1 MGFLITATEQL
12 GPTLRGLRRAAR
24 LTQTQVARAGGLRQK
39 TVSLLENEPQRC
51 TVESLI
57 RYLSAIGAPLNLEQG
72 NTSQSHARAH
82 APW

>member
-12 GPTLRGLRRAAR
+12 GPTLSGLRRAAR

-72 NTSQSHARAH
+72 HTSPSHARAH

>member
-39 TVSLLENEPQRC
+39 TVSMLENEPQRC

-57 RYLSAIGAPLNLEQG
+57 RYLAAIGAPLNLEQ
-72 NTSQSHARAH
+72 SQSSESHARAH
-82 APW
+82 VPW

>member
-12 GPTLRGLRRAAR
+12 GPTLKGLRRAAR

-39 TVSLLENEPQRC
+39 TVSMLENEPKRC

-57 RYLSAIGAPLNLEQG
+57 RYLAAVGTPLNLEQSHS
-72 NTSQSHARAH
+72 SQSHSRAQ